1 MSEST
6 PNWELMRSFL
16 AVLTEG
22 SLSGAARA
30 LGQTQPTIGRHVA
43 ELEAGLGGVGLFV
56 RSPRGL
62 MPTEAGLE
70 LRPHAEAM
78 AAAAQALVRA
88 ASGSRDQVRGAVR
101 ITASEMIG
109 AHVLPPIL
117 TAFHEEHPE
126 VVVEVVLSN
135 RTEDL
140 LRREADI
147 AVRMVRPTQGA
158 LVAKSLGA
166 VALGLHAHP
175 DYLARHGTPASL
187 AELSGHAVIGY
198 DQETPAIRAMIET
211 GLPLARE
218 TFAYRT
224 DSDVGQYAAI
234 CAGYGIGLCQY
245 GLARRDGL
253 VSLLPDALGVD
264 LPVALVMHEDL
275 KGSRRMRLMF
285 DHLVEGL
292 GAYAATSQGPSA

>member
-1 MSEST
+1 MSDGA

-22 SLSGAARA
+22 SLSGAARI
-30 LGQTQPTIGRHVA
+30 LGQTQPTIGRHIA
-43 ELEAGLGGVGLFV
+43 ELEGALGGVGLFV

-62 MPTEAGLE
+62 IPTEAGLE
-70 LRPHAEAM
+70 LRPHAETM
-78 AAAAQALVRA
+78 AAAAQALVRT
-88 ASGSRDQVRGAVR
+88 ASGSRDAVRGAVR

-117 TAFHEEHPE
+117 TAFREEHPE
-126 VVVEVVLSN
+126 VVVELILSN

-147 AVRMVRPTQGA
+147 AVRMVKPTQGA

-166 VALGLHAHP
+166 VVLGLHAHP
-175 DYLARHGTPASL
+175 NYLARHGTPTSL
-187 AELSGHAVIGY
+187 ADLRGHAVIGY
-198 DQETPAIRAMIET
+198 DQETPAIRAMIEA
-211 GLPLARE
+211 GLPLNRE
-218 TFAYRT
+218 MFAYRT

-234 CAGYGIGLCQY
+234 RAGYGVGLCQY

-253 VSLLPDALGVD
+253 TSLLPEALAFD

-275 KGSRRMRLMF
+275 RGSRRMRLMF

-292 GAYAATSQGPSA
+292 GAYVRTSQRP